1 MTDSAVATDAAGAT
15 DSAAR
20 TGSSRE
26 AEVLRNFVGG
36 KWVESR
42 SREFLD
48 VYNPARGEVIA
59 RTPLS
64 TGEDLDAAV
73 QAAKKAFP
81 AWRDTPAVVRSRSL
95 FRFRQLLEENFEE
108 LARTVTTEHG
118 KTLDE
123 SRGSVRR
130 GIECVEVA
138 CGSPSLM
145 MGYGLENISSGID
158 CQVIRQ
164 PVGVCAAIAPFNFPA
179 MVPLWF
185 LPFAVGTGNTIIVK
199 PSEQVPLSQRLIF
212 RLLEQCDLPPGV
224 VNLVNGGREVVE
236 AICDHPEIRAV
247 SFVGSTPVARA
258 VWQRATHSG
267 KRVQALGGAKNFVV
281 VMPDADWDRSIG
293 VITESFYGC
302 AGERCLAGSILVPV
316 GDAHAEARDRM
327 AASTTALK
335 VGDGMR
341 GGVSM
346 GPVISAKHREKVLGY
361 IDKGVKEGARL
372 VVDGRKASIEGSE
385 KGFFLGPTLFDEV
398 RPSMTI
404 GHEEI
409 FGPVASISPVASLEE
424 AIDLMHAHPNANATS
439 IFTTSGKAARE
450 FARHATASMVGVN
463 IGVAAPMAYFP
474 FGGAKDSFFGDL
486 KVHGRDAYEFYTDKK
501 VVISRWF

>member
-1 MTDSAVATDAAGAT
+1 
-15 DSAAR
+15 
-20 TGSSRE
+20 
-26 AEVLRNFVGG
+26 
-36 KWVESR
+36 
-42 SREFLD
+42 
-48 VYNPARGEVIA
+48 
-59 RTPLS
+59 
-64 TGEDLDAAV
+64 
-73 QAAKKAFP
+73 
-81 AWRDTPAVVRSRSL
+81 
-95 FRFRQLLEENFEE
+95 
-108 LARTVTTEHG
+108 
-118 KTLDE
+118 
-123 SRGSVRR
+123 
-130 GIECVEVA
+130 
-138 CGSPSLM
+138 
-145 MGYGLENISSGID
+145 
-158 CQVIRQ
+158 
-164 PVGVCAAIAPFNFPA
+164 
-179 MVPLWF
+179 VPLWF
-185 LPFAVGTGNTIIVK
+185 LPFAIGTGNTIIVK

-258 VWQRATHSG
+258 VWQRATHAG

>member
-1 MTDSAVATDAAGAT
+1 MEVRMTDSVVAT
-15 DSAAR
+15 DSARAR
-20 TGSSRE
+20 PGHPRD
-26 AEVLRNFVGG
+26 AEVLTNFVGG
-36 KWVESR
+36 RWVETHA
-42 SREFLD
+42 REFLD

-73 QAAKKAFP
+73 LAAKKAFP
-81 AWRDTPAVVRSRSL
+81 AWRDTPAVVRARTL
-95 FRFRQLLEENFEE
+95 FRFRQLLEDNFEE
-108 LARTVTTEHG
+108 LARTVTTENG
-118 KTLDE
+118 KTIGE

-199 PSEQVPLSQRLIF
+199 PSEQVPLSQRLVF
-212 RLLEQCDLPPGV
+212 RLLERCDLPPGV

-247 SFVGSTPVARA
+247 SFVGSTPVAKA
-258 VWQRATHSG
+258 VWQRATHAG

-281 VMPDADWDRSIG
+281 VMPDADWGRSID
-293 VITESFYGC
+293 VIMESFYGC

-316 GDAHAEARDRM
+316 GEAHSEARDRM
-327 AASTTALK
+327 AESTKALR
-335 VGDGMR
+335 VGDPMER
-341 GGVSM
+341 GVSM
-346 GPVISAKHREKVLGY
+346 GPVISARHRERVLDY
-361 IDKGVKEGARL
+361 IDKGVQEGAKL
-372 VVDGRKASIEGSE
+372 VVDGRKVSVEGNE
-385 KGFFLGPTLFDEV
+385 KGFFLGPTLFDGV
-398 RPSMTI
+398 KPSMTI

-409 FGPVASISPVASLEE
+409 FGPVASITPVKTLEE
-424 AIDLMHAHPNANATS
+424 AIEVMHAHPNANATS
-439 IFTTSGKAARE
+439 IFTSSGKAARE
-450 FARHATASMVGVN
+450 FGRLASASMVGVN

>member
-1 MTDSAVATDAAGAT
+1 MTDSAVATDATG
-15 DSAAR
+15 SPAAR
-20 TGSSRE
+20 AGSSRD
-26 AEVLRNFVGG
+26 AEVLKNFIGG
-36 KWVESR
+36 RWVETR
-42 SREFLD
+42 AREFLD

-73 QAAKKAFP
+73 LAAKKAFP
-81 AWRDTPAVVRSRSL
+81 SWRDTPAVARARAL

-118 KTLDE
+118 KTIDE

-158 CQVIRQ
+158 CQVIKQ
-164 PVGVCAAIAPFNFPA
+164 PIGVVAAIAPFNFPA

-199 PSEQVPLSQRLIF
+199 PSEQVPLSQRLVF
-212 RLLEQCDLPPGV
+212 RLLEKCDLPPGV

-247 SFVGSTPVARA
+247 SFVGSTPVAKA
-258 VWQRATHSG
+258 VWQRATHAG

-281 VMPDADWDRSIG
+281 VMPDADWDRSID

-316 GDAHAEARDRM
+316 GEAHGEARDRM
-327 AASTTALK
+327 AASTKALR
-335 VGDGMR
+335 VGNGME

-346 GPVISAKHREKVLGY
+346 GPVISARHRKRVLDY
-361 IDKGVKEGARL
+361 IDKGVQEGARL
-372 VVDGRKASIEGSE
+372 VVDGRNLSVEGSE

-398 RPSMTI
+398 SPSMTI

-409 FGPVASISPVASLEE
+409 FGPVASISPVKSLEE
-424 AIDLMHAHPNANATS
+424 AIEVMHAHPNANATS

-450 FARHATASMVGVN
+450 FARHASASMVGVN